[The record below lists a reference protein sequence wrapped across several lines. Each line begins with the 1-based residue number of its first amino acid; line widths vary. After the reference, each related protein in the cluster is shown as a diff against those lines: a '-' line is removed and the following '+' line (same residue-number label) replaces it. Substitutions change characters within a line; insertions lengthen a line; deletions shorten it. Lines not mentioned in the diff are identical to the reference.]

1 MLVPFERN
9 LYHIS
14 DFNGSYITTLL
25 NDVFRFEN
33 MVGGVILCVLSDKT
47 GYILFKNNRIVNL
60 CAFTNEQGA
69 DLPRQIPFQS
79 FFESS
84 SIDIY
89 VNAIEDISVIDDLNA
104 VFNMPVMFSAPSGLS
119 DIQKLIRHIEA
130 EKLSGVLG
138 FRHGSILNTALFTK
152 GGFSYLAYYHS
163 GTKSYTVERTPA
175 AFNTYL
181 AANEKLNPYIF
192 FKKLKPEHKNSIDKK
207 ELGMVQNDPILSMF
221 LCYVDIFDIIFRTI
235 KERMDENK
243 LTEICSILF
252 KSLRDKYY
260 PLYSTVS
267 YSREAKTVN
276 WNALYNER
284 KYISSEYRFAHY
296 HLYLDELLK
305 LLLKITF
312 SIYGQETDE
321 EVLSKVRKYMDIV
334 DKSDINIKEMTYRVD
349 KILEKLK

>member
-1 MLVPFERN
+1 
-9 LYHIS
+9 
-14 DFNGSYITTLL
+14 L

-33 MVGGVILCVLSDKT
+33 VAGGIILCVLPDKT
-47 GYILFKNNRIVNL
+47 GYVLFKNNRIINL

-89 VNAIEDISVIDDLNA
+89 VNAMEDVSVIDDLNA
-104 VFNMPVMFSAPSGLS
+104 VFNAPVMFCAPSGLS
-119 DIQKLIRHIEA
+119 DVQKLISHIED
-130 EKLSGVLG
+130 EKLSGILG
-138 FRHGSILNTALFTK
+138 FRHGSVLNTALFIK

-163 GTKSYTVERTPA
+163 GTKSYAVERTPA
-175 AFNTYL
+175 AFKTYL

-192 FKKLKPEHKNSIDKK
+192 FKKMKPDQKSCIDKK
-207 ELGMVQNDPILSMF
+207 ELGIVQNDPILSMF

-235 KERMDENK
+235 KERMAENK
-243 LTEICSILF
+243 LAEICSILF

-267 YSREAKTVN
+267 YSRDAKTVN
-276 WNALYNER
+276 WNSLYDER

-305 LLLKITF
+305 LLLKISF
-312 SIYGQETDE
+312 SIYGLETGE
-321 EVLSKVRKYMDIV
+321 KVLVKVRKYMDLV